1 MPKHEQTLLLV
12 EDNADNALL
21 IRELAEEMG
30 LRLLVATNGQHGLDL
45 ARAERPG
52 VILLD
57 LALPLVDGWEA
68 ARRLK
73 ADPRTAAI
81 PIVAITARAMDGD
94 EQRAISAGCDVYLS
108 KPVDIDALEH
118 LINDYLKGA
127 GRGELA

>member
-108 KPVDIDALEH
+108 KPVDIDALER
-118 LINDYLKGA
+118 LIIDYLKGA